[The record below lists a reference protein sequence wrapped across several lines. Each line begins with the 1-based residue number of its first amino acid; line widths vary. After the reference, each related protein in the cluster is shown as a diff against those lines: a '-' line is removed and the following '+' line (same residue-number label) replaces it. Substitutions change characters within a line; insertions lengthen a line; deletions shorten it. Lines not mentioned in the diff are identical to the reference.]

1 MESAIFIIVVWIM
14 SVCLHE
20 FGHAITAYAGG
31 DTTVKER
38 GYLTLNPIVYFNSS
52 TTLVLPLFFLL
63 IGGIPLPGAAV
74 YIKHSLLRSKMWI
87 SAVSFAG
94 PFFSFLCL
102 VAFILTFKAFPTNE
116 LLHSSLALL
125 IFLQTYMLILNLIPL
140 PPLDGW
146 GIIEPWMPE
155 NIRIAAIRNGNLG
168 FIVIMGLMWLTPA
181 GDYMSLLVFTLMRYL
196 DVEGYLIARSFQ
208 NFREY
213 SMPIA
218 ALIIVTFIVKNIKS
232 PAQKA
237 AEAERL
243 KQASQ
248 IEATSSQTIDIKP
261 IEKPIAVESDE
272 KNKSQI

>member
-1 MESAIFIIVVWIM
+1 MESAILIIIVWIL

-20 FGHAITAYAGG
+20 FGHAVTAFAGG

-38 GYLTLNPIVYFNSS
+38 GYLTLNPVVYFNSA

-74 YIKHSLLRSKMWI
+74 YIKHSLLRSRLWI

-102 VAFILTFKAFPTNE
+102 IAFLFIFEAFSSNF
-116 LLHSSLALL
+116 LVHSSFALL
-125 IFLQTYMLILNLIPL
+125 IFLQTYTLILNLIPL

-155 NIRIAAIRNGNLG
+155 NIRIAALRNGNIG
-168 FIVIMGLMWLTPA
+168 FVVLMGLMWLTPA
-181 GDYMSLLVFTLMRYL
+181 GDFMGALVFTIM
-196 DVEGYLIARSFQ
+196 DMFEIPSDLIRSSFL
-208 NFREY
+208 NFKSY

-243 KQASQ
+243 KQDSSQ
-248 IEATSSQTIDIKP
+248 IIDITPSKAP
-261 IEKPIAVESDE
+261 AGLDSDE
-272 KNKSQI
+272 KNKTQI